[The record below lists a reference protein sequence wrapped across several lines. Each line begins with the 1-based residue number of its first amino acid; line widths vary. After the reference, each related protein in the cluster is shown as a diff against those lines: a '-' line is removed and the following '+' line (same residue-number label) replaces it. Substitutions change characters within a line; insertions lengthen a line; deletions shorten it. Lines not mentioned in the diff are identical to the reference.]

1 MKLRG
6 FPLEGIGT
14 VNDTIALSISNK
26 GSTNEHDIH
35 FKKSGG
41 TSRFLVTGFGFV
53 LNSSVVIS

>member
-1 MKLRG
+1 MIL
-6 FPLEGIGT
+6 
-14 VNDTIALSISNK
+14 ALSFSDI
-26 GSTNEHDIH
+26 GSTNEHDIP